1 MLRPDPLLIDK
12 IRKKIKC
19 AVDESG
25 AEGLLLSGGLDSSI
39 LVALAPGVSAFTV
52 TLEPYGE
59 DGEYAKILT
68 QVLHIKSYHRMIG
81 IEEAVDSIP
90 AVIGILKSFDP
101 AIPNDIATY
110 FALKLAKE
118 KGAKGVMTGDGSDE
132 LFAGY
137 SFMFDLP
144 DLESYTLGLK
154 DRMYFSS
161 NILGQKLGVEIK
173 QPYLSHETIE
183 LALEIPKDLKIKV
196 EGEKRWG
203 KWILR
208 KAFEDLLP
216 AKIIWQDKRPL
227 EYGSGTRRLRRI
239 ISEKISDEEFEEKR
253 RLYPVRFISKEHLYY
268 YEIYRRVVGEIP
280 APEKG
285 DTTCVGCGAGIEKE
299 ANHCRIC
306 GAIQNE

>member
-1 MLRPDPLLIDK
+1 MEVLIDE
-12 IRKKIKC
+12 IRKRLTR
-19 AVDESG
+19 AVDESE

-39 LVALAPGVSAFTV
+39 LAALAPGVSAFTV
-52 TLEPYGE
+52 TLAPYGE

-68 QVLHIKSYHRMIG
+68 QILPIKSYHRMIG

-110 FALKLAKE
+110 FGLKLAKE
-118 KGAKGVMTGDGSDE
+118 IGAKSVMTGDGADE

-137 SFMFDLP
+137 SFMFDLA
-144 DLESYTLGLK
+144 DLGSYTRGLK
-154 DRMYFSS
+154 NKICFSS
-161 NILGQKLGVEIK
+161 NILGQELGVEIK
-173 QPYLSHETIE
+173 QPYLSHEMIE
-183 LALEIPKDLKIKV
+183 LALETPKDLKIKV
-196 EGEKRWG
+196 EGEKKWG

-208 KAFEDLLP
+208 KAFEDVLP
-216 AKIIWQDKRPL
+216 PKIIWQDKRPL

-253 RLYPVRFISKEHLYY
+253 RLYPVRFMSKEHLFYY
-268 YEIYRRVVGEIP
+268 QVYRKMIGVIP

-285 DTTCVGCGAGIEKE
+285 DAACAGCGAGIEKK

>member
-1 MLRPDPLLIDK
+1 
-12 IRKKIKC
+12 
-19 AVDESG
+19 
-25 AEGLLLSGGLDSSI
+25 
-39 LVALAPGVSAFTV
+39 
-52 TLEPYGE
+52 
-59 DGEYAKILT
+59 YAKILT
-68 QVLHIKSYHRMIG
+68 QILPIKSYHRMIG

-110 FALKLAKE
+110 FGLKLAKDE
-118 KGAKGVMTGDGSDE
+118 GAKRVMTGDGADE
-132 LFAGY
+132 FFAGY
-137 SFMFDLP
+137 SFMFDLA
-144 DLESYTLGLK
+144 DLGSYTRGLK
-154 DRMYFSS
+154 NKIYFSS
-161 NILGQKLGVEIK
+161 NILGQELGVEIK
-173 QPYLSHETIE
+173 QPYLSHEIIE

-208 KAFEDLLP
+208 KAFEDVLP
-216 AKIIWQDKRPL
+216 PKIIWQDKRPL

-253 RLYPVRFISKEHLYY
+253 RLYPVRFMSKEHLFYY
-268 YEIYRRVVGEIP
+268 QVYRKVVGVIP
-280 APEKG
+280 APE
-285 DTTCVGCGAGIEKE
+285 DNQRSCRGCGAGIEKN

>member
-1 MLRPDPLLIDK
+1 MQVLIDE

-39 LVALAPGVSAFTV
+39 LAFFAPGVSAFTV
-52 TLEPYGE
+52 TLAPYGK
-59 DGEYAKILT
+59 DGEYAKIVTRILP
-68 QVLHIKSYHRMIG
+68 VKSYHRMIG
-81 IEEAVDSIP
+81 IEEAVDSISI
-90 AVIGILKSFDP
+90 VIGILKSFDP

-118 KGAKGVMTGDGSDE
+118 KGAKNVMTGDGSDE

-144 DLESYTLGLK
+144 DVESYILGLK
-154 DRMYFSS
+154 DKMCFSS

-173 QPYLSHETIE
+173 QPYLSSEVIE
-183 LALEIPKDLKIKV
+183 LALDIPKDLKIKV
-196 EGEKRWG
+196 EEEKRWG

-208 KAFEDLLP
+208 KAFEDALP
-216 AKIIWQDKRPL
+216 SKIIWQDKRPL

-239 ISEKISDEEFEEKR
+239 ISERICDEEFEEKR
-253 RLYPVRFISKEHLYY
+253 RAYPVRFMSKEHLFY
-268 YEIYRRVVGEIP
+268 YEIYRKVVGEIP
-280 APEKG
+280 APEAG
-285 DTTCVGCGAGIEKE
+285 QGACSGCGAGIEKE

>member
-1 MLRPDPLLIDK
+1 MQALMDEV
-12 IRKKIKC
+12 RKKLKC
-19 AVDESG
+19 AVDKSG

-39 LVALAPGVSAFTV
+39 LASLAPGVSAFTV

-68 QVLHIKSYHRMIG
+68 RMLQVNFYHRMIG
-81 IEEAVDSIP
+81 IEEALHSIP
-90 AVIGILKSFDP
+90 TVIGILKSFDP

-110 FALKLAKE
+110 FGLRLAKE
-118 KGAKGVMTGDGSDE
+118 KGAKNVMTGDGSDE

-144 DLESYTLGLK
+144 DLESYIRGLK
-154 DRMYFSS
+154 SKMSFSS
-161 NILGQKLGVEIK
+161 NILGQKLGVKIR
-173 QPYLSHETIE
+173 QPYLSREMME
-183 LALEIPKDLKIKV
+183 LALDIPKDLKIRV
-196 EGEKRWG
+196 EGGKRWG

-208 KAFEDLLP
+208 KAFEDVLP
-216 AKIIWQDKRPL
+216 PNLIWQDKRPL

-239 ISEKISDEEFEEKR
+239 ISEKISHEEFEEKR
-253 RLYPVRFISKEHLYY
+253 RAYPVRFMSKEHLFYY
-268 YEIYRRVVGEIP
+268 QIYRKVVGEIP
-280 APEKG
+280 APKAG
-285 DTTCVGCGAGIEKE
+285 QAACAGCGAGIEKE